1 MEVVQEAWHE
11 EVPGISPLNILFFE
25 LQQMTSRLK
34 QWSKSLFCN
43 AWIELHMSN
52 EIIHRL
58 DMAQNVRQLSPE
70 ECELRQELKSRVFGL
85 AAVKHARRQQV
96 SRII

>member
-1 MEVVQEAWHE
+1 
-11 EVPGISPLNILFFE
+11 
-25 LQQMTSRLK
+25 
-34 QWSKSLFCN
+34 
-43 AWIELHMSN
+43 MSN
-52 EIIHRL
+52 EIIHCL

-85 AAVKHARRQQV
+85 AAVERARRQQV